1 MAKRTKKT
9 DVGPARITRAHLDML
24 RHFADDEGRRYAID
38 CLSVRRDGDH
48 AVVEA
53 TDGRQAWQLDTEF
66 VSTDDLPKLPGRG
79 LKEGERVLV
88 NPETVSS
95 VIKLLPKTKSINDL
109 VKSAYLTVG
118 DGDHATLHVLRQK
131 GGVSLASSHVSS
143 AEGAFPDVEAMMAGS
158 SEVEVLVSPHIL
170 ADIGAW
176 ASKHTDADN
185 WTPVK
190 ITLSANGAGLWIET
204 NGACGMIAGAAYI
217 KDNKRDKEADGL
229 MHSKR
234 LAAIEA
240 AKGVLA

>member
-53 TDGRQAWQLDTEF
+53 MDGRQAWQLDTEF

-88 NPETVSS
+88 DPETVSS

-176 ASKHTDADN
+176 ASKHTLDE
-185 WTPVK
+185 WTPVR
-190 ITLSANGAGLWIET
+190 LSLAANGEGLWIET
-204 NGACGMIAGAAYI
+204 NGARGMVARAGYM
-217 KDNKRDKEADGL
+217 KDNKRDKAVDGL
-229 MHSKR
+229 MHRRR

-240 AKGVLA
+240 AKAVLA